1 MEIRGAIFDVDG
13 TLLDSMPM
21 WGRLCDNYLLGRG
34 IQPRP
39 DLRERVRCMS
49 VPVAAAYLQKDY
61 AIPASAETV
70 LAEILAMADAEYRE
84 RLPLKPGAAAFLRAL
99 HARDVPLCVATA
111 GDRTLADAALTRCGV
126 RDLFVDV
133 VTCADVGQ
141 DKGSPRIYER
151 ARERL
156 GTARG
161 ETAVFEDALYAA
173 RTAHDAGFPVV
184 ALRDDSEPQQEAL
197 RALADI
203 YAVDF
208 DEVTAQL
215 LK

>member
-49 VPVAAAYLQKDY
+49 VPVAAAYLQEDY
-61 AIPASAETV
+61 AISATAETV

-99 HARDVPLCVATA
+99 HARGVPMCVATA

-126 RDLFVDV
+126 RDLFVDI

-141 DKGSPRIYER
+141 DKSSPRIYER
-151 ARERL
+151 ALERL
-156 GTARG
+156 DTVRAN
-161 ETAVFEDALYAA
+161 TAVFEDALYAA

-184 ALRDDSEPQQEAL
+184 ALRDDSEPQQETL
-197 RALADI
+197 RALADV
-203 YAVDF
+203 YAADF
-208 DEVTAQL
+208 GEAASQL
-215 LK
+215 L